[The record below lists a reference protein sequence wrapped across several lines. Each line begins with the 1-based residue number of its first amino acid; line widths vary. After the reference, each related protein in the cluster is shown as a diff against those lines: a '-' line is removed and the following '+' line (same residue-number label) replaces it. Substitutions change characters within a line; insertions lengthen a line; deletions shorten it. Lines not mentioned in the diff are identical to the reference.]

1 MNPSAEMTP
10 ILISMLILGGVTF
23 AYRFSFISRWG
34 SGLANKLPARLLE
47 LLGPAAFT
55 AIIVNNLLSH
65 QKHTELFQ
73 YKLVVAVLAGAVA
86 YFTRSVL
93 ATLVFGLLLL
103 HYLQSP

>member
-1 MNPSAEMTP
+1 MSPTLDLTS
-10 ILISMLILGGVTF
+10 ILFSMVLLGGVTF

-34 SGLANKLPARLLE
+34 SGLATRLPSRLLE

-65 QKHTELFQ
+65 QKSPELFH
-73 YKLVVAVLAGAVA
+73 YKLVVAALAALVA

-93 ATLVFGLLLL
+93 ATLIFGLLLL
-103 HYLQSP
+103 HFLQSQ